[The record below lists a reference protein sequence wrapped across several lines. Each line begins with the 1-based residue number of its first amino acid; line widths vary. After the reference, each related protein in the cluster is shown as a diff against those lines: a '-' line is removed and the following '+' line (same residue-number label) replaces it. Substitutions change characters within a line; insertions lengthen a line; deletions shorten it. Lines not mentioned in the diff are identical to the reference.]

1 MDIRVD
7 TLRLRAAGIG
17 EDPAQRLA
25 SLIAQRLSSTLPD
38 LGGALR
44 AVAGQGDLARLDVTL
59 QARATDNLDDLADDA
74 ATAVLR
80 AISASGMSAGTTAP
94 GTSA

>member
-25 SLIAQRLSSTLPD
+25 SLIAQRLSSILPD
-38 LGGALR
+38 LGGARR
-44 AVAGQGDLARLDVTL
+44 AAGQGDLARLDVTL

-80 AISASGMSAGTTAP
+80 AISASGMSAGTTAT